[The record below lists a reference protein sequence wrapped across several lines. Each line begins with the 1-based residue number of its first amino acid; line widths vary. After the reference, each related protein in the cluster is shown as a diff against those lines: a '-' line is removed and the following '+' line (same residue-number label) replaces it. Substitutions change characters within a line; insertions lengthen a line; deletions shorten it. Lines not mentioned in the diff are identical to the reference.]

1 MVPRRDEDP
10 LPRQPLR
17 ARQGEDRTR
26 DHEAGRLSTQLHL
39 AQEPR
44 GSPARL
50 GIGSLSRPRVRR
62 GPASCRQATFP
73 HTRARRG
80 CLTRTRA
87 FELGPSRSR
96 ALVQRPTSWTLSQ
109 GRGDGCRARVHV
121 QLGVRVSRCLRT
133 VSGEIPSTDATSP
146 LVMPSAT
153 CTRISRWRGASLPPW
168 LAFGV
173 RRAATRKACWRWGS
187 SRVRVALRPT

>member
-26 DHEAGRLSTQLHL
+26 YHEAGRLSTQLHL
-39 AQEPR
+39 VQEPR

-50 GIGSLSRPRVRR
+50 GIGSLSRLATARASLVPSSDIPAHPACVPSRVR
-62 GPASCRQATFP
+62 F
-73 HTRARRG
+73 RA
-80 CLTRTRA
+80 
-87 FELGPSRSR
+87 PM
-96 ALVQRPTSWTLSQ
+96 Q
-109 GRGDGCRARVHV
+109 
-121 QLGVRVSRCLRT
+121 
-133 VSGEIPSTDATSP
+133 P
-146 LVMPSAT
+146 LMPSAT
-153 CTRISRWRGASLPPW
+153 CTRISRWRGVRLPPW

-187 SRVRVALRPT
+187 SRVRVALPPHMNESLKRVALRTSRPGSQNPGEFSLDALCLMPTEGGSLQP